1 MRQCSWLNNKT
12 DLLKVINQLWSPAY
26 EATKYLAEAEVLPD
40 FEAHLEGGIEE
51 LKHSSINTDNVLT
64 LINEISQLS
73 ENNVSNTSG
82 CQDDN
87 FSDNHIILTNI
98 AKESD
103 FLNQIYKIYKKL
115 NKEGRHP
122 VGRNGIYHILGL
134 VKFTFYK
141 WLNKIKSRKN
151 EPGKIQLHTY
161 AMPTTYS
168 KSMAKNE
175 LFSIINKDHASQQSK
190 ELIASLLIWWS
201 NTHHEINQKAKTN
214 S

>member
-1 MRQCSWLNNKT
+1 M
-12 DLLKVINQLWSPAY
+12 LKVINQPWSPAF
-26 EATKYLAEAEVLPD
+26 EATKYLAEADVLPD

-73 ENNVSNTSG
+73 ENNVSNKSG

-87 FSDNHIILTNI
+87 LSESHIILTNI

-141 WLNKIKSRKN
+141 WLNKIKS
-151 EPGKIQLHTY
+151 
-161 AMPTTYS
+161 
-168 KSMAKNE
+168 
-175 LFSIINKDHASQQSK
+175 
-190 ELIASLLIWWS
+190 
-201 NTHHEINQKAKTN
+201 
-214 S
+214 